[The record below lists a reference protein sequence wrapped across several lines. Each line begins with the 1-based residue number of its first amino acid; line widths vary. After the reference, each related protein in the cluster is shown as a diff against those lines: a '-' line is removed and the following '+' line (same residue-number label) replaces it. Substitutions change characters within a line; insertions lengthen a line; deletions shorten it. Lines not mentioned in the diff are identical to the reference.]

1 MAHPAYTWWTGERLN
16 KGKPAAQHIK
26 LDVSH
31 EALQQGRLCEDKI
44 WRQIMTIHDAEARG
58 CDLFDLDDLR
68 IEYDAPS
75 FQNLLMCEFVDDGA
89 SIFPL
94 AMLQPCMVDSWTAW
108 DDYKPFAV
116 RPFADRQV
124 WVGYDPAET
133 TDSAGL
139 LVVAPPLVPG
149 GKFRILERHQFR
161 GMDFDAQAETIRKVT
176 QRYWGTYIGIDTT
189 RMARP
194 WPSWCASSSPA
205 CGRSPTA
212 PRSRRAW

>member
-124 WVGYDPAET
+124 WSDMT
-133 TDSAGL
+133 RL
-139 LVVAPPLVPG
+139 RPPT
-149 GKFRILERHQFR
+149 
-161 GMDFDAQAETIRKVT
+161 AQA
-176 QRYWGTYIGIDTT
+176 Y
-189 RMARP
+189 
-194 WPSWCASSSPA
+194 SWWRHRWYRAASSASSSGTSSA
-205 CGRSPTA
+205 GWTST
-212 PRSRRAW
+212 PRPRPSAR